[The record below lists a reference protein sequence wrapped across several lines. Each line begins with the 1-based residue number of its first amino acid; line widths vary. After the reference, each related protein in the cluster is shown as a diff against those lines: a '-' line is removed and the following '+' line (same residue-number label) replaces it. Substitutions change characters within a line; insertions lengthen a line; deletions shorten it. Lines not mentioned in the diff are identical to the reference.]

1 MDDLLDIKAR
11 MDGADRP
18 AALATL
24 LQGEGSGC
32 PAPGARVLAGPGDPA
47 PGILDEVLAT
57 GLARVISREPAAG
70 LERML
75 AGPEGAALILLERLV
90 PGKLPPWVH
99 FSCQVLRRGGAC
111 VLATV
116 GSVAGELPYRVGDRF
131 VYDERNHG
139 LLPMDGGFSLELQR
153 GCIRA
158 REAGQPVWER
168 FPLQGGALELLLEP
182 LSAAVPAP

>member
-1 MDDLLDIKAR
+1 MVDLLDMKAKL
-11 MDGADRP
+11 DGAERP
-18 AALATL
+18 AALATVLKAEGADCPPPGTRCL
-24 LQGEGSGC
+24 LEGPDQ
-32 PAPGARVLAGPGDPA
+32 PAVIG
-47 PGILDEVLAT
+47 EVLAS
-57 GLARVISREPAAG
+57 GQSRMLAREPAPG

-75 AGPEGAALILLERLV
+75 AGAEGAAMILLERLL
-90 PGKLPPWVH
+90 PGKLPPWIH

-116 GSVAGELPYRVGDRF
+116 ASVAGPVPYQVGDRF

-158 REAGQPVWER
+158 REAGRPVLER
-168 FPLQGGALELLLEP
+168 FELPGGALELLLEP
-182 LSAAVPAP
+182 LAAATPAP